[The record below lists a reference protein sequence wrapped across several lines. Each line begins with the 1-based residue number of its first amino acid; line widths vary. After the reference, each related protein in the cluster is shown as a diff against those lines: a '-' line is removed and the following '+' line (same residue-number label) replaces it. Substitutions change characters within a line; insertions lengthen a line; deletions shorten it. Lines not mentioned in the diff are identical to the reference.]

1 MMKSIRL
8 IFFTALLFTTYLS
21 ALAQDSAQAFQWSVT
36 SKKIADHTYELMFST
51 QGNPDWNLYAPDQ
64 DLSGVPSASLTLND
78 SAFQLVHNFKP
89 TGPVKEKPS
98 KIFTGINEKVYTGPT
113 LWTQEIKIEGAVPGS
128 IQGSLVY
135 NYGKG
140 EEFYQ
145 GEFPFNVPLEGGVT
159 KASKIKITS
168 IDVKHPVSSCGD
180 DETANKSLWTL
191 FFIGLGAGFLALLFP
206 CVFPLI
212 PLTVSFFTKRAQS
225 RKQGITNAVLYG
237 GSIFL
242 IYTLISLPF
251 HLFDVSPEVLNNVST
266 NVSLNIIFFAIFVVF
281 AISFFGFFEITLPS
295 SLANTTDSR
304 AGLGN
309 FLGIFFMALTLA
321 IVSFSCTSGIL
332 GALLVGALSGS
343 NGAWQLTAGMAG
355 FGLGLGLPFVLFALF
370 PGWLQSL
377 PKSGGWMNELKA
389 VFGFIELAMAFKFL
403 SNADLVKQWHL
414 LPREVFIGSWI
425 AIGLSIV
432 LYLSVV
438 FRFSGVGKPKFTAV
452 RIFFI
457 ILFSV
462 VTLYLI
468 PGVTNTSL
476 ARLGLISGFPPP
488 VCYSVYEHPVNCETG
503 VEPLQNDYEK
513 ALQLAKE
520 QNKPVL
526 IDFTGWACVNCR
538 RMEENVWTDD
548 EVKNLMKNDFIVV
561 SLYVDERR
569 KLPVTERTEYRTLD
583 GTTKSI
589 VTVGDKW
596 ATFQAEN
603 FYAVSQPQYAIISPD
618 EIALTK
624 TKAYTPG
631 ASKFADWLK
640 CGLDAYKKHQAS
652 LK

>member
-1 MMKSIRL
+1 MKIIRL
-8 IFFTALLFTTYLS
+8 VLLS
-21 ALAQDSAQAFQWSVT
+21 ALFFAAQFSFAQDSVQVYKWNVT
-36 SKKIADHTYELMFST
+36 SKKISDHTYELIFST
-51 QGNPDWNLYAPDQ
+51 QGNASWNLYAPNQ

-78 SAFQLVHNFKP
+78 SAFHLVDQFKQ
-89 TGPVKEKPS
+89 TGAVKEEAS
-98 KIFTGINEKVYTGPT
+98 KIFTGTNEKTYSGPST
-113 LWTQEIKIEGAVPGS
+113 WTQQIKIDGTVPGS
-128 IQGSLVY
+128 MHGSLVY

-145 GEFPFNVPLEGGVT
+145 GEFPFTVKLEGGVST
-159 KASKIKITS
+159 KWEIKRKT
-168 IDVKHPVSSCGD
+168 IDVKHPASPCGD
-180 DETANKSLWTL
+180 DDTGNKSLLTL
-191 FFIGLGAGFLALLFP
+191 FLIGFGAGLLALLFP

-225 RKQGITNAVLYG
+225 KKQGITNAVLYG
-237 GSIFL
+237 GSIFV

-251 HLFDVSPEVLNNVST
+251 HLFNIAPESLNNIST
-266 NVSLNIIFFAIFVVF
+266 NVPLNITFFTIFVVF
-281 AISFFGFFEITLPS
+281 AISFFGYFEITLPS
-295 SLANTTDSR
+295 SFANKADSK

-309 FLGIFFMALTLA
+309 LLGIFFMALTLA

-343 NGAWQLTAGMAG
+343 NGAWQLTSGMAG

-370 PGWLQSL
+370 PRWLQSL

-414 LPREVFIGSWI
+414 LEREVFIGSWI
-425 AIGLSIV
+425 AIGLAIV
-432 LYLSVV
+432 LYLCGV
-438 FRFSGVGKPKFTAV
+438 FRFSGDGKPKFTPV
-452 RIFFI
+452 RIAFI
-457 ILFSV
+457 ALFSII
-462 VTLYLI
+462 TLYLV
-468 PGVTNTSL
+468 PGLTNTKWADL
-476 ARLGLISGFPPP
+476 KLISGFPPP
-488 VCYSVYEHPVNCETG
+488 FNYSVYKPSVNYQNG
-503 VEPLQNDYEK
+503 VKPLENDYEK

-569 KLPVTERTEYRTLD
+569 KLPVADRMDY
-583 GTTKSI
+583 TTSDSTVKSI
-589 VTVGDKW
+589 VTVGDRW

-624 TKAYTPG
+624 TKAYTPS
-631 ASKFADWLK
+631 ASKFAEWLK
-640 CGLDAYKKHQAS
+640 CGLDAYKRHRSNAIK
-652 LK
+652 

>member
-1 MMKSIRL
+1 MKTIRL
-8 IFFTALLFTTYLS
+8 ILLS
-21 ALAQDSAQAFQWSVT
+21 ALFFASNFVFAQDSAQVFKWNVT
-36 SKKIADHTYELMFST
+36 SKKISDHTYELIFST
-51 QGNPDWNLYAPDQ
+51 KGNPSWNLYAPNQ
-64 DLSGVPSASLTLND
+64 DLSGVQSASLTLND
-78 SAFQLVHNFKP
+78 SAFHLVDKFKQ
-89 TGPVKEKPS
+89 TGTVKEEPS
-98 KIFTGINEKVYTGPT
+98 KIFTGINEKIYSGPT
-113 LWTQEIKIEGAVPGS
+113 TWTQQIKIDGAVPGNMH
-128 IQGSLVY
+128 GSLVY
-135 NYGKG
+135 NYGNG

-145 GEFPFNVPLEGGVT
+145 GEFPFTAKLEGGVINQ
-159 KASKIKITS
+159 SKIKIAS
-168 IDVKHPVSSCGD
+168 IDVKHPVSPCGD
-180 DETANKSLWTL
+180 DEAENKSLMTL
-191 FFIGLGAGFLALLFP
+191 FFIGFIAGLLALLFP

-225 RKQGITNAVLYG
+225 KKQGITNAVLYG

-251 HLFDVSPEVLNNVST
+251 HLFNMNPEVLNNVST
-266 NVSLNIIFFAIFVVF
+266 NVSLNIMFFLIFVVF
-281 AISFFGFFEITLPS
+281 AISFFGYFEITLPS
-295 SLANTTDSR
+295 SFANKADSK

-343 NGAWQLTAGMAG
+343 NGAWQLTSGMAG

-370 PGWLQSL
+370 PRWLQSL

-403 SNADLVKQWHL
+403 SNADLVKQWRL

-425 AIGLSIV
+425 VIGLAIV
-432 LYLSVV
+432 LYLTGVI
-438 FRFSGVGKPKFTAV
+438 RFSGDSKPKFKPV

-457 ILFSV
+457 ALFSV
-462 VTLYLI
+462 ITIYLI
-468 PGVTNTSL
+468 PGVTNTKL
-476 ARLGLISGFPPP
+476 ADLSLISGFPPP
-488 VCYSVYEHPVNCETG
+488 FNYSVYKPSVNYQNG
-503 VEPLQNDYEK
+503 VKPLQNDYEK

-548 EVKNLMKNDFIVV
+548 EVKKLMINDFIVV

-569 KLPVTERTEYRTLD
+569 KLPVAERMDY
-583 GTTKSI
+583 TTSDSTVKSI

-624 TKAYTPG
+624 TKAYTPS
-631 ASKFADWLK
+631 ASKFAEWLK